1 MRMGYQ
7 VVSLPRSFAV
17 QDGVSKS
24 PSKADDVSHKWF
36 WKESSDLTALL
47 FIYLF
52 IIIIMYLYFQVLAM
66 R

>member
-24 PSKADDVSHKWF
+24 PSKGDDVSHKWF
-36 WKESSDLTALL
+36 WKESSDLTDLL
-47 FIYLF
+47 FIY
-52 IIIIMYLYFQVLAM
+52 
-66 R
+66 